1 MRITGLQFWQQAA
14 VTQAEHNLI
23 VCKFYSVH
31 VCKGGMYDMSVADIL
46 LAEM

>member
-1 MRITGLQFWQQAA
+1 MRITDLQFWKQAT